1 MCVLFPDLE
10 GISRILADYGGFTI
24 STLRTMD
31 IQHWPNALESTS
43 LLQQNSSRTHHFCL
57 CLSRFLMALH
67 FVKTAVLSSENGIDF
82 GTEVA
87 VESDETRKAKL
98 DAEAASRKPL
108 FQQLADIRD
117 RKQDEF
123 DENRKKIFGELK
135 ISYILRSHLR
145 TSQMSPFDS
154 SVTPTSHNSASQITR
169 WGRCRVSQ
177 QPLLLFFDDP

>member
-1 MCVLFPDLE
+1 
-10 GISRILADYGGFTI
+10 
-24 STLRTMD
+24 
-31 IQHWPNALESTS
+31 
-43 LLQQNSSRTHHFCL
+43 
-57 CLSRFLMALH
+57 MALH

-123 DENRKKIFGELK
+123 DENRKKIFGEHE
-135 ISYILRSHLR
+135 IS
-145 TSQMSPFDS
+145 
-154 SVTPTSHNSASQITR
+154 
-169 WGRCRVSQ
+169 
-177 QPLLLFFDDP
+177 